1 MKQKVFLLVALII
14 LAFTVV
20 TCTAG
25 SGPSSSSNSSLQTAS
40 PTEEFPE
47 EVVTSNPSETNNQP
61 VPNTQESEEEQ
72 IPSSTNT
79 PNSNQEDP
87 KPEDECAFRYS
98 LLFNSE
104 DSDKL
109 ALTCAVAF
117 ETKGKVFLTQ
127 GKGKKE
133 LVVAEPPK
141 VLRERSILETEGDLS
156 SAELLFDT
164 FDWVKASRKFNFSF
178 RLVSEDLSTD
188 PSIEEQGDF
197 QLDIGKMLVGSL
209 RPTKPDSRD
218 ESIISSVNKEGRSNS
233 FSIARLWQ
241 WGVNRLKSISFVS
254 FINGLFAQKALAV
267 GVNNTSTLG
276 KPALT
281 TKTAE
286 ATVESNLAVYVVNR
300 DAERKETQVFS
311 LTDEPIRVTDQSGK
325 VIELRRN
332 QTVVA
337 TEIGFNGDQF
347 EYRLCRFYK
356 DNPELLE
363 GLAPNEEGIVMQKP
377 LPLQM
382 SYRAARSLMMNLYNK
397 NCQRPCPQPG
407 S

>member
-25 SGPSSSSNSSLQTAS
+25 SGPSSSRNSSLQTAS

-47 EVVTSNPSETNNQP
+47 EVVTSNPSETNN
-61 VPNTQESEEEQ
+61 
-72 IPSSTNT
+72 PSST

-87 KPEDECAFRYS
+87 KPEGECVFRYS
-98 LLFNSE
+98 LLFNAE
-104 DSDKL
+104 DNDKVKL
-109 ALTCAVAF
+109 QCAVAF
-117 ETKGKVFLTQ
+117 NLQGKVFLTQ
-127 GKGKKE
+127 GKDEEEE
-133 LVVAEPPK
+133 LDTTTKTK
-141 VLRERSILETEGDLS
+141 VLREKSTLRTEGDKS
-156 SAELLFDT
+156 TAELLFDT
-164 FDWVKASRKFNFSF
+164 FDWVRASRVFKFSPN
-178 RLVSEDLSTD
+178 LVREDIGTEAG
-188 PSIEEQGDF
+188 IEDQGDF
-197 QLDIGKMLVGSL
+197 QLDIGKMLFANV
-209 RPTKPDSRD
+209 RPTKPDSRG
-218 ESIISSVNKEGRSNS
+218 EPIVSSVNKEGRSNS

-241 WGVNRLKSISFVS
+241 WGVNRLKSISFMT
-254 FINGLFAQKALAV
+254 FKQGLFTQKALAV
-267 GVNNTSTLG
+267 EVSNVPTLG
-276 KPALT
+276 TPAMT

-286 ATVESNLAVYVVNR
+286 VTIESNLAVYVVSR
-300 DAERKETQVFS
+300 DEERKETQVFS

-325 VIELRRN
+325 VVELRRN
-332 QTVVA
+332 QTVIA
-337 TEIGFNGDQF
+337 TEISFIGDQF

-363 GLAPNEEGIVMQKP
+363 GLAPNEEDIVMQKP

-382 SYRAARSLMMNLYNK
+382 SYRAARSLMMNLYNR